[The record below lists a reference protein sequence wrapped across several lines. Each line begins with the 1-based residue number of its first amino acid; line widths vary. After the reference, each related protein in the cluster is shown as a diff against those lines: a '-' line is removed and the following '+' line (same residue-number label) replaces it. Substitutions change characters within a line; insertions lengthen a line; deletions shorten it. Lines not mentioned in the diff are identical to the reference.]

1 MKEHEKI
8 YQAVLNYI
16 DIVEDCL
23 LYEFIYFEIEI
34 GKRSLIFIIDD
45 LLKYIDKFKLKFR
58 MKNVFFCHFPIVWK
72 LK

>member
-1 MKEHEKI
+1 MKENEKI

-34 GKRSLIFIIDD
+34 GKKSLIFVIDD
-45 LLKYIDKFKLKFR
+45 LLKYIDKFKLKIER
-58 MKNVFFCHFPIVWK
+58 QKTLILN
-72 LK
+72 